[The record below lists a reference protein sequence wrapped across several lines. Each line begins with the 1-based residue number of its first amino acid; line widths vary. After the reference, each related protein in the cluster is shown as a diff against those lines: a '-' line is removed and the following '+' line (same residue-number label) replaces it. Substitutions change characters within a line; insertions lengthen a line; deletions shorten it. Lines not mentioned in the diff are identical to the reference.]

1 MNIQTQL
8 AFLWPLGKDVSNSLE
23 PYDEIHEEFN
33 EYKLKM
39 WSNLDSDSSDNVLFS
54 HARCDSLHPVGGLP
68 ALLG

>member
-39 WSNLDSDSSDNVLFS
+39 WSNLNSSDNVLFS